1 MIVLDTHVWVWWLAP
16 ASHPLPAPAL
26 KALETDEPLAVSA
39 ISCWEAALLHQ
50 RGRISFDV
58 PIAAWLDMALA
69 GSGIDCLPITRD
81 IAQAAAALSDVHR
94 DPADRFIIATALV
107 TGSRLLTLDT
117 TIRAYPEVAHRLS

>member
-1 MIVLDTHVWVWWLAP
+1 
-16 ASHPLPAPAL
+16 
-26 KALETDEPLAVSA
+26 
-39 ISCWEAALLHQ
+39 
-50 RGRISFDV
+50 
-58 PIAAWLDMALA
+58 MATA
-69 GSGIDCLPITRD
+69 NGVDPKPERSPTD